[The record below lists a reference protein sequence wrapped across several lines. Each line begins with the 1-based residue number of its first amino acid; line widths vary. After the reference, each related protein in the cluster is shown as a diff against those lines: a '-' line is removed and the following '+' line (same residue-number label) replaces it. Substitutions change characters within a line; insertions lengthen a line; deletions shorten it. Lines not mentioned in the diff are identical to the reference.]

1 VSSAYCTIGKS
12 SSGCGIG
19 AFRRFCSAA
28 LFIRIYSSSAARTK
42 SSGDRGS
49 LCLTPLLHLKDFP
62 GTPLRRIVEDPE
74 LRISLIQLTHFC
86 GKPMW
91 VYHLYYDF
99 MFNSVKSFFEVQ
111 L

>member
-1 VSSAYCTIGKS
+1 VELVLLGGFVLLLCLSGSAVVLLLGQ
-12 SSGCGIG
+12 
-19 AFRRFCSAA
+19 
-28 LFIRIYSSSAARTK
+28 
-42 SSGDRGS
+42 SSGDRGY